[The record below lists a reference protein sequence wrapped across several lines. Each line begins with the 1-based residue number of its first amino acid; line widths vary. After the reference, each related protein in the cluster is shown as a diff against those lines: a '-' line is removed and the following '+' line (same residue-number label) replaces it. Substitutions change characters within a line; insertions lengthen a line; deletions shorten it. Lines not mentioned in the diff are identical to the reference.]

1 MKICFLPCLLLL
13 AAFSQT
19 SPVSS
24 PGIPMA
30 ADTGCSLFGKV
41 DLEEVSASGR
51 SILGAASVDYCAV
64 LAGRPP
70 IHAKRDTSFRRMH
83 NGATTPCVGD
93 GYSLLEVR
101 DVRFIGGVPVG
112 VHGPVLTFDEHLS
125 QDGLEISQ
133 LRLVGTSAKH

>member
-1 MKICFLPCLLLL
+1 MKICFLPCLILL

-41 DLEEVSASGR
+41 DLGEVSASDCA
-51 SILGAASVDYCAV
+51 ILGAASVDYCAV
-64 LAGRPP
+64 LVGRPP

-83 NGATTPCVGD
+83 NGATPRYVGD

-101 DVRFIGGVPVG
+101 GVRFIGGVPVG

-125 QDGLEISQ
+125 QGGLEISQ
-133 LRLVGTSAKH
+133 LSFVGVPAKH